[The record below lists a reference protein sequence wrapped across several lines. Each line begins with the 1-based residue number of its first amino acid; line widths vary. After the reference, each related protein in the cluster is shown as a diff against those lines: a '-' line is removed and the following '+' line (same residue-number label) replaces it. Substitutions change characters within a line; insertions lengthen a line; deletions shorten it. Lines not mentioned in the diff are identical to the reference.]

1 MLAQKE
7 ISYVGTTTDAAAVG
21 SLMVEPE
28 AVISDA
34 PVFSPSSVGV
44 LLLLLLLSP
53 KEPKTK

>member
-7 ISYVGTTTDAAAVG
+7 ITQVGTTTDAAAVG

-34 PVFSPSSVGV
+34 PVFSPSAVGV
-44 LLLLLLLSP
+44 LLLLILLSP
-53 KEPKTK
+53 KEPKSK